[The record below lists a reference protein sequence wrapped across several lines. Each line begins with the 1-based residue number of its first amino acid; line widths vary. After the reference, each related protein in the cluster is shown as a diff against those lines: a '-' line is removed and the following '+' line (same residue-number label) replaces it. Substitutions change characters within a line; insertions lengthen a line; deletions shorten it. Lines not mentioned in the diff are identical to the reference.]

1 MKPTTIASLQ
11 KCKQDKKRF
20 ATITAYDYS
29 FAKLFADEGI
39 NVMLVG
45 DSLGMTVQGHDST
58 LPVTVADIAYHTA
71 AVRRGAPNCLLLAD
85 LPFMAYATPEQA
97 FENAATVMRAGAN
110 MVKIEGGEWLVETVQ
125 MLTERAVPVCGHLGL
140 TPQSVNIF
148 GGYKVQGRGDEA
160 GDRLLSDALALE
172 AAGAQLLVLECVPVE
187 LAKRIT
193 EALAIPVIG
202 IGAGNV
208 TDGQILVMHD
218 AFGITGGHIPKF
230 AKNFLAE
237 TGDIRAAVR
246 QYMAEVESGVYPG
259 EEHSFPLRSD
269 VVLIIET
276 LPLLRQQ
283 IRRLRMEGKRVALV
297 PTMGNLHDGHMK
309 LVDEAKA
316 RADVVVVS
324 IFVNPM
330 QFDRPEDL
338 ARYPRTLQEDCEK
351 LNKRKVDLVFAPSVK
366 EIYPNGTE
374 THTYVDVPGLSTML
388 EGASRPGHFR
398 GVSTIV
404 SKLFNLVQ
412 PDIACFGEKDFQQ
425 LALIRKMVADMGFD
439 IEIVGV
445 PIMRAKDGLA
455 LSSRNGYLTAEQRK
469 IAPGLYKVLSSI
481 ADKLQAGER
490 DLDEIIA
497 IAGQELN
504 EKGFRS
510 DDIQIRDADTLLE
523 ISENSKRAV
532 ILVAAWLGDARLIDN
547 KLVELA

>member
-1 MKPTTIASLQ
+1 M
-11 KCKQDKKRF
+11 
-20 ATITAYDYS
+20 
-29 FAKLFADEGI
+29 
-39 NVMLVG
+39 
-45 DSLGMTVQGHDST
+45 
-58 LPVTVADIAYHTA
+58 
-71 AVRRGAPNCLLLAD
+71 
-85 LPFMAYATPEQA
+85 
-97 FENAATVMRAGAN
+97 
-110 MVKIEGGEWLVETVQ
+110 
-125 MLTERAVPVCGHLGL
+125 
-140 TPQSVNIF
+140 
-148 GGYKVQGRGDEA
+148 
-160 GDRLLSDALALE
+160 
-172 AAGAQLLVLECVPVE
+172 
-187 LAKRIT
+187 
-193 EALAIPVIG
+193 
-202 IGAGNV
+202 
-208 TDGQILVMHD
+208 
-218 AFGITGGHIPKF
+218 
-230 AKNFLAE
+230 
-237 TGDIRAAVR
+237 
-246 QYMAEVESGVYPG
+246 
-259 EEHSFPLRSD
+259 
-269 VVLIIET
+269 LIIET

-338 ARYPRTLQEDCEK
+338 ARYPQTLQEDCEK

-504 EKGFRS
+504 EKGFRA

-523 ISENSKRAV
+523 VSETSKRAV

-547 KLVELA
+547 KMVELA

>member
-1 MKPTTIASLQ
+1 M
-11 KCKQDKKRF
+11 
-20 ATITAYDYS
+20 
-29 FAKLFADEGI
+29 
-39 NVMLVG
+39 
-45 DSLGMTVQGHDST
+45 
-58 LPVTVADIAYHTA
+58 
-71 AVRRGAPNCLLLAD
+71 
-85 LPFMAYATPEQA
+85 
-97 FENAATVMRAGAN
+97 
-110 MVKIEGGEWLVETVQ
+110 
-125 MLTERAVPVCGHLGL
+125 
-140 TPQSVNIF
+140 
-148 GGYKVQGRGDEA
+148 
-160 GDRLLSDALALE
+160 
-172 AAGAQLLVLECVPVE
+172 
-187 LAKRIT
+187 
-193 EALAIPVIG
+193 
-202 IGAGNV
+202 
-208 TDGQILVMHD
+208 
-218 AFGITGGHIPKF
+218 
-230 AKNFLAE
+230 
-237 TGDIRAAVR
+237 
-246 QYMAEVESGVYPG
+246 
-259 EEHSFPLRSD
+259 
-269 VVLIIET
+269 LIIET

-316 RADVVVVS
+316 RANVVVVS

-504 EKGFRS
+504 EKGFRA

-523 ISENSKRAV
+523 VSETSKRAV

-547 KLVELA
+547 KIVELA

>member
-1 MKPTTIASLQ
+1 M
-11 KCKQDKKRF
+11 
-20 ATITAYDYS
+20 
-29 FAKLFADEGI
+29 
-39 NVMLVG
+39 
-45 DSLGMTVQGHDST
+45 
-58 LPVTVADIAYHTA
+58 
-71 AVRRGAPNCLLLAD
+71 
-85 LPFMAYATPEQA
+85 
-97 FENAATVMRAGAN
+97 
-110 MVKIEGGEWLVETVQ
+110 
-125 MLTERAVPVCGHLGL
+125 
-140 TPQSVNIF
+140 
-148 GGYKVQGRGDEA
+148 
-160 GDRLLSDALALE
+160 
-172 AAGAQLLVLECVPVE
+172 
-187 LAKRIT
+187 
-193 EALAIPVIG
+193 
-202 IGAGNV
+202 
-208 TDGQILVMHD
+208 
-218 AFGITGGHIPKF
+218 
-230 AKNFLAE
+230 
-237 TGDIRAAVR
+237 
-246 QYMAEVESGVYPG
+246 
-259 EEHSFPLRSD
+259 
-269 VVLIIET
+269 LIIET

-469 IAPGLYKVLSSI
+469 IAPGLYKALSSI

-490 DLDEIIA
+490 DLDEIIT

-504 EKGFRS
+504 EKGFRA

-523 ISENSKRAV
+523 VSETSKRAV

-547 KLVELA
+547 KMVELA

>member
-1 MKPTTIASLQ
+1 M
-11 KCKQDKKRF
+11 
-20 ATITAYDYS
+20 
-29 FAKLFADEGI
+29 
-39 NVMLVG
+39 
-45 DSLGMTVQGHDST
+45 
-58 LPVTVADIAYHTA
+58 
-71 AVRRGAPNCLLLAD
+71 
-85 LPFMAYATPEQA
+85 
-97 FENAATVMRAGAN
+97 
-110 MVKIEGGEWLVETVQ
+110 
-125 MLTERAVPVCGHLGL
+125 
-140 TPQSVNIF
+140 
-148 GGYKVQGRGDEA
+148 
-160 GDRLLSDALALE
+160 
-172 AAGAQLLVLECVPVE
+172 
-187 LAKRIT
+187 
-193 EALAIPVIG
+193 
-202 IGAGNV
+202 
-208 TDGQILVMHD
+208 
-218 AFGITGGHIPKF
+218 
-230 AKNFLAE
+230 
-237 TGDIRAAVR
+237 
-246 QYMAEVESGVYPG
+246 
-259 EEHSFPLRSD
+259 
-269 VVLIIET
+269 LIIET

-497 IAGQELN
+497 IAGQDLN

-547 KLVELA
+547 KLGELA

>member
-1 MKPTTIASLQ
+1 M
-11 KCKQDKKRF
+11 
-20 ATITAYDYS
+20 
-29 FAKLFADEGI
+29 
-39 NVMLVG
+39 
-45 DSLGMTVQGHDST
+45 
-58 LPVTVADIAYHTA
+58 
-71 AVRRGAPNCLLLAD
+71 
-85 LPFMAYATPEQA
+85 
-97 FENAATVMRAGAN
+97 
-110 MVKIEGGEWLVETVQ
+110 
-125 MLTERAVPVCGHLGL
+125 
-140 TPQSVNIF
+140 
-148 GGYKVQGRGDEA
+148 
-160 GDRLLSDALALE
+160 
-172 AAGAQLLVLECVPVE
+172 
-187 LAKRIT
+187 
-193 EALAIPVIG
+193 
-202 IGAGNV
+202 
-208 TDGQILVMHD
+208 
-218 AFGITGGHIPKF
+218 
-230 AKNFLAE
+230 
-237 TGDIRAAVR
+237 
-246 QYMAEVESGVYPG
+246 
-259 EEHSFPLRSD
+259 
-269 VVLIIET
+269 LIIET

-374 THTYVDVPGLSTML
+374 THTFVDVPGLSTML

-490 DLDEIIA
+490 DLDEIIT

-504 EKGFRS
+504 EKGFRA

-523 ISENSKRAV
+523 VSETSKRAV

-547 KLVELA
+547 KMVELA

>member
-1 MKPTTIASLQ
+1 M
-11 KCKQDKKRF
+11 
-20 ATITAYDYS
+20 
-29 FAKLFADEGI
+29 
-39 NVMLVG
+39 
-45 DSLGMTVQGHDST
+45 
-58 LPVTVADIAYHTA
+58 
-71 AVRRGAPNCLLLAD
+71 
-85 LPFMAYATPEQA
+85 
-97 FENAATVMRAGAN
+97 
-110 MVKIEGGEWLVETVQ
+110 
-125 MLTERAVPVCGHLGL
+125 
-140 TPQSVNIF
+140 
-148 GGYKVQGRGDEA
+148 
-160 GDRLLSDALALE
+160 
-172 AAGAQLLVLECVPVE
+172 
-187 LAKRIT
+187 
-193 EALAIPVIG
+193 
-202 IGAGNV
+202 
-208 TDGQILVMHD
+208 
-218 AFGITGGHIPKF
+218 
-230 AKNFLAE
+230 
-237 TGDIRAAVR
+237 
-246 QYMAEVESGVYPG
+246 
-259 EEHSFPLRSD
+259 
-269 VVLIIET
+269 LIIET

-439 IEIVGV
+439 IEIIGV

-490 DLDEIIA
+490 DLDEIIT

-504 EKGFRS
+504 EKGFRA

>member
-1 MKPTTIASLQ
+1 M
-11 KCKQDKKRF
+11 
-20 ATITAYDYS
+20 
-29 FAKLFADEGI
+29 
-39 NVMLVG
+39 
-45 DSLGMTVQGHDST
+45 
-58 LPVTVADIAYHTA
+58 
-71 AVRRGAPNCLLLAD
+71 
-85 LPFMAYATPEQA
+85 
-97 FENAATVMRAGAN
+97 
-110 MVKIEGGEWLVETVQ
+110 
-125 MLTERAVPVCGHLGL
+125 
-140 TPQSVNIF
+140 
-148 GGYKVQGRGDEA
+148 
-160 GDRLLSDALALE
+160 
-172 AAGAQLLVLECVPVE
+172 
-187 LAKRIT
+187 
-193 EALAIPVIG
+193 
-202 IGAGNV
+202 
-208 TDGQILVMHD
+208 
-218 AFGITGGHIPKF
+218 
-230 AKNFLAE
+230 
-237 TGDIRAAVR
+237 
-246 QYMAEVESGVYPG
+246 
-259 EEHSFPLRSD
+259 
-269 VVLIIET
+269 LIIET

-309 LVDEAKA
+309 LVDEAKT

-366 EIYPNGTE
+366 DIYPNGTE

-481 ADKLQAGER
+481 ADKLQASER
-490 DLDEIIA
+490 DLDEIVA

-504 EKGFRS
+504 EKGFRA

-523 ISENSKRAV
+523 VSETSKRAV

-547 KLVELA
+547 KIVELA

>member
-1 MKPTTIASLQ
+1 M
-11 KCKQDKKRF
+11 
-20 ATITAYDYS
+20 
-29 FAKLFADEGI
+29 
-39 NVMLVG
+39 
-45 DSLGMTVQGHDST
+45 
-58 LPVTVADIAYHTA
+58 
-71 AVRRGAPNCLLLAD
+71 
-85 LPFMAYATPEQA
+85 
-97 FENAATVMRAGAN
+97 
-110 MVKIEGGEWLVETVQ
+110 
-125 MLTERAVPVCGHLGL
+125 
-140 TPQSVNIF
+140 
-148 GGYKVQGRGDEA
+148 
-160 GDRLLSDALALE
+160 
-172 AAGAQLLVLECVPVE
+172 
-187 LAKRIT
+187 
-193 EALAIPVIG
+193 
-202 IGAGNV
+202 
-208 TDGQILVMHD
+208 
-218 AFGITGGHIPKF
+218 
-230 AKNFLAE
+230 
-237 TGDIRAAVR
+237 
-246 QYMAEVESGVYPG
+246 
-259 EEHSFPLRSD
+259 
-269 VVLIIET
+269 LIIET

-283 IRRLRMEGKRVALV
+283 ILRLRMEGKRVALV

-481 ADKLQAGER
+481 ADKLQVGER
-490 DLDEIIA
+490 DLDEIIT

-504 EKGFRS
+504 EKGFRA

-523 ISENSKRAV
+523 VSENSKRAV

-547 KLVELA
+547 KIVELV

>member
-1 MKPTTIASLQ
+1 M
-11 KCKQDKKRF
+11 
-20 ATITAYDYS
+20 
-29 FAKLFADEGI
+29 
-39 NVMLVG
+39 
-45 DSLGMTVQGHDST
+45 
-58 LPVTVADIAYHTA
+58 
-71 AVRRGAPNCLLLAD
+71 
-85 LPFMAYATPEQA
+85 
-97 FENAATVMRAGAN
+97 
-110 MVKIEGGEWLVETVQ
+110 
-125 MLTERAVPVCGHLGL
+125 
-140 TPQSVNIF
+140 
-148 GGYKVQGRGDEA
+148 
-160 GDRLLSDALALE
+160 
-172 AAGAQLLVLECVPVE
+172 
-187 LAKRIT
+187 
-193 EALAIPVIG
+193 
-202 IGAGNV
+202 
-208 TDGQILVMHD
+208 
-218 AFGITGGHIPKF
+218 
-230 AKNFLAE
+230 
-237 TGDIRAAVR
+237 
-246 QYMAEVESGVYPG
+246 
-259 EEHSFPLRSD
+259 
-269 VVLIIET
+269 LIIET

-490 DLDEIIA
+490 DLDESIT

-504 EKGFRS
+504 EKGFRA

-523 ISENSKRAV
+523 VSETSKRAV

-547 KLVELA
+547 KMVELA

>member
-1 MKPTTIASLQ
+1 M
-11 KCKQDKKRF
+11 
-20 ATITAYDYS
+20 
-29 FAKLFADEGI
+29 
-39 NVMLVG
+39 
-45 DSLGMTVQGHDST
+45 
-58 LPVTVADIAYHTA
+58 
-71 AVRRGAPNCLLLAD
+71 
-85 LPFMAYATPEQA
+85 
-97 FENAATVMRAGAN
+97 
-110 MVKIEGGEWLVETVQ
+110 
-125 MLTERAVPVCGHLGL
+125 
-140 TPQSVNIF
+140 
-148 GGYKVQGRGDEA
+148 
-160 GDRLLSDALALE
+160 
-172 AAGAQLLVLECVPVE
+172 
-187 LAKRIT
+187 
-193 EALAIPVIG
+193 
-202 IGAGNV
+202 
-208 TDGQILVMHD
+208 
-218 AFGITGGHIPKF
+218 
-230 AKNFLAE
+230 
-237 TGDIRAAVR
+237 
-246 QYMAEVESGVYPG
+246 
-259 EEHSFPLRSD
+259 
-269 VVLIIET
+269 LIIET

-481 ADKLQAGER
+481 ADKLQVGER
-490 DLDEIIA
+490 DLDEIIT

-504 EKGFRS
+504 EKGFRA
-510 DDIQIRDADTLLE
+510 DDIQIRDADTLQE
-523 ISENSKRAV
+523 VSETSKRAV

-547 KLVELA
+547 KMVELA

>member
-1 MKPTTIASLQ
+1 M
-11 KCKQDKKRF
+11 
-20 ATITAYDYS
+20 
-29 FAKLFADEGI
+29 
-39 NVMLVG
+39 
-45 DSLGMTVQGHDST
+45 
-58 LPVTVADIAYHTA
+58 
-71 AVRRGAPNCLLLAD
+71 
-85 LPFMAYATPEQA
+85 
-97 FENAATVMRAGAN
+97 
-110 MVKIEGGEWLVETVQ
+110 
-125 MLTERAVPVCGHLGL
+125 
-140 TPQSVNIF
+140 
-148 GGYKVQGRGDEA
+148 
-160 GDRLLSDALALE
+160 
-172 AAGAQLLVLECVPVE
+172 
-187 LAKRIT
+187 
-193 EALAIPVIG
+193 
-202 IGAGNV
+202 
-208 TDGQILVMHD
+208 
-218 AFGITGGHIPKF
+218 
-230 AKNFLAE
+230 
-237 TGDIRAAVR
+237 
-246 QYMAEVESGVYPG
+246 
-259 EEHSFPLRSD
+259 
-269 VVLIIET
+269 LIIET

-481 ADKLQAGER
+481 SDKLQAGER

-523 ISENSKRAV
+523 IAENSKRAV

-547 KLVELA
+547 KIVELA

>member
-1 MKPTTIASLQ
+1 M
-11 KCKQDKKRF
+11 
-20 ATITAYDYS
+20 
-29 FAKLFADEGI
+29 
-39 NVMLVG
+39 
-45 DSLGMTVQGHDST
+45 
-58 LPVTVADIAYHTA
+58 
-71 AVRRGAPNCLLLAD
+71 
-85 LPFMAYATPEQA
+85 
-97 FENAATVMRAGAN
+97 
-110 MVKIEGGEWLVETVQ
+110 
-125 MLTERAVPVCGHLGL
+125 
-140 TPQSVNIF
+140 
-148 GGYKVQGRGDEA
+148 
-160 GDRLLSDALALE
+160 
-172 AAGAQLLVLECVPVE
+172 
-187 LAKRIT
+187 
-193 EALAIPVIG
+193 
-202 IGAGNV
+202 
-208 TDGQILVMHD
+208 
-218 AFGITGGHIPKF
+218 
-230 AKNFLAE
+230 
-237 TGDIRAAVR
+237 
-246 QYMAEVESGVYPG
+246 
-259 EEHSFPLRSD
+259 
-269 VVLIIET
+269 LIIEP
-276 LPLLRQQ
+276 LPILRQQ

-504 EKGFRS
+504 EKGFRA

-523 ISENSKRAV
+523 VSETSKRAV

-547 KLVELA
+547 KMVELA

>member
-1 MKPTTIASLQ
+1 M
-11 KCKQDKKRF
+11 
-20 ATITAYDYS
+20 
-29 FAKLFADEGI
+29 
-39 NVMLVG
+39 
-45 DSLGMTVQGHDST
+45 
-58 LPVTVADIAYHTA
+58 
-71 AVRRGAPNCLLLAD
+71 
-85 LPFMAYATPEQA
+85 
-97 FENAATVMRAGAN
+97 
-110 MVKIEGGEWLVETVQ
+110 
-125 MLTERAVPVCGHLGL
+125 
-140 TPQSVNIF
+140 
-148 GGYKVQGRGDEA
+148 
-160 GDRLLSDALALE
+160 
-172 AAGAQLLVLECVPVE
+172 
-187 LAKRIT
+187 
-193 EALAIPVIG
+193 
-202 IGAGNV
+202 
-208 TDGQILVMHD
+208 
-218 AFGITGGHIPKF
+218 
-230 AKNFLAE
+230 
-237 TGDIRAAVR
+237 
-246 QYMAEVESGVYPG
+246 
-259 EEHSFPLRSD
+259 
-269 VVLIIET
+269 LIIET

-388 EGASRPGHFR
+388 EGASRPGHYR

-490 DLDEIIA
+490 DLDEIIT

-504 EKGFRS
+504 EKGFRA

-523 ISENSKRAV
+523 VSETSKRAV

-547 KLVELA
+547 KMVELA

>member
-1 MKPTTIASLQ
+1 M
-11 KCKQDKKRF
+11 
-20 ATITAYDYS
+20 
-29 FAKLFADEGI
+29 
-39 NVMLVG
+39 
-45 DSLGMTVQGHDST
+45 
-58 LPVTVADIAYHTA
+58 
-71 AVRRGAPNCLLLAD
+71 
-85 LPFMAYATPEQA
+85 
-97 FENAATVMRAGAN
+97 
-110 MVKIEGGEWLVETVQ
+110 
-125 MLTERAVPVCGHLGL
+125 
-140 TPQSVNIF
+140 
-148 GGYKVQGRGDEA
+148 
-160 GDRLLSDALALE
+160 
-172 AAGAQLLVLECVPVE
+172 
-187 LAKRIT
+187 
-193 EALAIPVIG
+193 
-202 IGAGNV
+202 
-208 TDGQILVMHD
+208 
-218 AFGITGGHIPKF
+218 
-230 AKNFLAE
+230 
-237 TGDIRAAVR
+237 
-246 QYMAEVESGVYPG
+246 
-259 EEHSFPLRSD
+259 
-269 VVLIIET
+269 LIIET

-309 LVDEAKA
+309 LLDEAKA

-490 DLDEIIA
+490 DLDEIIT

-504 EKGFRS
+504 EKGFRA

-523 ISENSKRAV
+523 VSENSKRAV

-547 KLVELA
+547 KIVELV

>member
-1 MKPTTIASLQ
+1 M
-11 KCKQDKKRF
+11 
-20 ATITAYDYS
+20 
-29 FAKLFADEGI
+29 
-39 NVMLVG
+39 
-45 DSLGMTVQGHDST
+45 
-58 LPVTVADIAYHTA
+58 
-71 AVRRGAPNCLLLAD
+71 
-85 LPFMAYATPEQA
+85 
-97 FENAATVMRAGAN
+97 
-110 MVKIEGGEWLVETVQ
+110 
-125 MLTERAVPVCGHLGL
+125 
-140 TPQSVNIF
+140 
-148 GGYKVQGRGDEA
+148 
-160 GDRLLSDALALE
+160 
-172 AAGAQLLVLECVPVE
+172 
-187 LAKRIT
+187 
-193 EALAIPVIG
+193 
-202 IGAGNV
+202 
-208 TDGQILVMHD
+208 
-218 AFGITGGHIPKF
+218 
-230 AKNFLAE
+230 
-237 TGDIRAAVR
+237 
-246 QYMAEVESGVYPG
+246 
-259 EEHSFPLRSD
+259 
-269 VVLIIET
+269 LIIET

-425 LALIRKMVADMGFD
+425 LALIRQMVADMGFD
-439 IEIVGV
+439 IEIIGV

-504 EKGFRS
+504 EKGFRA

-523 ISENSKRAV
+523 VSENSKRAV

-547 KLVELA
+547 KMVELA

>member
-1 MKPTTIASLQ
+1 M
-11 KCKQDKKRF
+11 
-20 ATITAYDYS
+20 
-29 FAKLFADEGI
+29 
-39 NVMLVG
+39 
-45 DSLGMTVQGHDST
+45 
-58 LPVTVADIAYHTA
+58 
-71 AVRRGAPNCLLLAD
+71 
-85 LPFMAYATPEQA
+85 
-97 FENAATVMRAGAN
+97 
-110 MVKIEGGEWLVETVQ
+110 
-125 MLTERAVPVCGHLGL
+125 
-140 TPQSVNIF
+140 
-148 GGYKVQGRGDEA
+148 
-160 GDRLLSDALALE
+160 
-172 AAGAQLLVLECVPVE
+172 
-187 LAKRIT
+187 
-193 EALAIPVIG
+193 
-202 IGAGNV
+202 
-208 TDGQILVMHD
+208 
-218 AFGITGGHIPKF
+218 
-230 AKNFLAE
+230 
-237 TGDIRAAVR
+237 
-246 QYMAEVESGVYPG
+246 
-259 EEHSFPLRSD
+259 
-269 VVLIIET
+269 LIIET

-338 ARYPRTLQEDCEK
+338 ARYPRTLQEDSEK

-481 ADKLQAGER
+481 ADKLQVGER
-490 DLDEIIA
+490 DLDEIIT

-504 EKGFRS
+504 EKGFRA

-523 ISENSKRAV
+523 VSETSKRAV

-547 KLVELA
+547 KIVELA

>member
-1 MKPTTIASLQ
+1 M
-11 KCKQDKKRF
+11 
-20 ATITAYDYS
+20 
-29 FAKLFADEGI
+29 
-39 NVMLVG
+39 
-45 DSLGMTVQGHDST
+45 
-58 LPVTVADIAYHTA
+58 
-71 AVRRGAPNCLLLAD
+71 
-85 LPFMAYATPEQA
+85 
-97 FENAATVMRAGAN
+97 
-110 MVKIEGGEWLVETVQ
+110 
-125 MLTERAVPVCGHLGL
+125 
-140 TPQSVNIF
+140 
-148 GGYKVQGRGDEA
+148 
-160 GDRLLSDALALE
+160 
-172 AAGAQLLVLECVPVE
+172 
-187 LAKRIT
+187 
-193 EALAIPVIG
+193 
-202 IGAGNV
+202 
-208 TDGQILVMHD
+208 
-218 AFGITGGHIPKF
+218 
-230 AKNFLAE
+230 
-237 TGDIRAAVR
+237 
-246 QYMAEVESGVYPG
+246 
-259 EEHSFPLRSD
+259 
-269 VVLIIET
+269 LIIET

-481 ADKLQAGER
+481 ADKLHAGER
-490 DLDEIIA
+490 DLDEIIT

-504 EKGFRS
+504 EKGFRA

-523 ISENSKRAV
+523 VSETSKRAV

-547 KLVELA
+547 KMVELA

>member
-1 MKPTTIASLQ
+1 M
-11 KCKQDKKRF
+11 
-20 ATITAYDYS
+20 
-29 FAKLFADEGI
+29 
-39 NVMLVG
+39 
-45 DSLGMTVQGHDST
+45 
-58 LPVTVADIAYHTA
+58 
-71 AVRRGAPNCLLLAD
+71 
-85 LPFMAYATPEQA
+85 
-97 FENAATVMRAGAN
+97 
-110 MVKIEGGEWLVETVQ
+110 
-125 MLTERAVPVCGHLGL
+125 
-140 TPQSVNIF
+140 
-148 GGYKVQGRGDEA
+148 
-160 GDRLLSDALALE
+160 
-172 AAGAQLLVLECVPVE
+172 
-187 LAKRIT
+187 
-193 EALAIPVIG
+193 
-202 IGAGNV
+202 
-208 TDGQILVMHD
+208 
-218 AFGITGGHIPKF
+218 
-230 AKNFLAE
+230 
-237 TGDIRAAVR
+237 
-246 QYMAEVESGVYPG
+246 
-259 EEHSFPLRSD
+259 
-269 VVLIIET
+269 LIIET

-374 THTYVDVPGLSTML
+374 THTYVDVPSLSPML

-490 DLDEIIA
+490 DLDEIIT

-504 EKGFRS
+504 EKGFRA

-523 ISENSKRAV
+523 VSETSKRAV

-547 KLVELA
+547 KMVELA

>member
-1 MKPTTIASLQ
+1 
-11 KCKQDKKRF
+11 
-20 ATITAYDYS
+20 
-29 FAKLFADEGI
+29 
-39 NVMLVG
+39 MLIV
-45 DSLGMTVQGHDST
+45 
-58 LPVTVADIAYHTA
+58 
-71 AVRRGAPNCLLLAD
+71 
-85 LPFMAYATPEQA
+85 
-97 FENAATVMRAGAN
+97 
-110 MVKIEGGEWLVETVQ
+110 
-125 MLTERAVPVCGHLGL
+125 
-140 TPQSVNIF
+140 
-148 GGYKVQGRGDEA
+148 
-160 GDRLLSDALALE
+160 
-172 AAGAQLLVLECVPVE
+172 
-187 LAKRIT
+187 
-193 EALAIPVIG
+193 
-202 IGAGNV
+202 
-208 TDGQILVMHD
+208 
-218 AFGITGGHIPKF
+218 
-230 AKNFLAE
+230 
-237 TGDIRAAVR
+237 
-246 QYMAEVESGVYPG
+246 
-259 EEHSFPLRSD
+259 
-269 VVLIIET
+269 ET

-504 EKGFRS
+504 EKGFRA

-523 ISENSKRAV
+523 VSENSKRAV

-547 KLVELA
+547 KIVELA

>member
-1 MKPTTIASLQ
+1 M
-11 KCKQDKKRF
+11 
-20 ATITAYDYS
+20 
-29 FAKLFADEGI
+29 
-39 NVMLVG
+39 
-45 DSLGMTVQGHDST
+45 
-58 LPVTVADIAYHTA
+58 
-71 AVRRGAPNCLLLAD
+71 
-85 LPFMAYATPEQA
+85 
-97 FENAATVMRAGAN
+97 
-110 MVKIEGGEWLVETVQ
+110 
-125 MLTERAVPVCGHLGL
+125 
-140 TPQSVNIF
+140 
-148 GGYKVQGRGDEA
+148 
-160 GDRLLSDALALE
+160 
-172 AAGAQLLVLECVPVE
+172 
-187 LAKRIT
+187 
-193 EALAIPVIG
+193 
-202 IGAGNV
+202 
-208 TDGQILVMHD
+208 
-218 AFGITGGHIPKF
+218 
-230 AKNFLAE
+230 
-237 TGDIRAAVR
+237 
-246 QYMAEVESGVYPG
+246 
-259 EEHSFPLRSD
+259 
-269 VVLIIET
+269 LIIET

-283 IRRLRMEGKRVALV
+283 ILRLRMEGKRVALV

-338 ARYPRTLQEDCEK
+338 VRYPRTLQEDCEK

-455 LSSRNGYLTAEQRK
+455 LSSRNSYLTAEQRK

-504 EKGFRS
+504 EKGFRA

-523 ISENSKRAV
+523 VSETSKRAV

-547 KLVELA
+547 KIVELA

>member
-1 MKPTTIASLQ
+1 M
-11 KCKQDKKRF
+11 
-20 ATITAYDYS
+20 
-29 FAKLFADEGI
+29 
-39 NVMLVG
+39 
-45 DSLGMTVQGHDST
+45 
-58 LPVTVADIAYHTA
+58 
-71 AVRRGAPNCLLLAD
+71 
-85 LPFMAYATPEQA
+85 
-97 FENAATVMRAGAN
+97 
-110 MVKIEGGEWLVETVQ
+110 
-125 MLTERAVPVCGHLGL
+125 
-140 TPQSVNIF
+140 
-148 GGYKVQGRGDEA
+148 
-160 GDRLLSDALALE
+160 
-172 AAGAQLLVLECVPVE
+172 
-187 LAKRIT
+187 
-193 EALAIPVIG
+193 
-202 IGAGNV
+202 
-208 TDGQILVMHD
+208 
-218 AFGITGGHIPKF
+218 
-230 AKNFLAE
+230 
-237 TGDIRAAVR
+237 
-246 QYMAEVESGVYPG
+246 
-259 EEHSFPLRSD
+259 
-269 VVLIIET
+269 LIIET

-330 QFDRPEDL
+330 QFDRLEDL

-481 ADKLQAGER
+481 ADKLQVGER
-490 DLDEIIA
+490 DLDEIIT

-504 EKGFRS
+504 EKGFRA

-523 ISENSKRAV
+523 VSETSKRAV

-547 KLVELA
+547 KMVELA

>member
-1 MKPTTIASLQ
+1 M
-11 KCKQDKKRF
+11 
-20 ATITAYDYS
+20 
-29 FAKLFADEGI
+29 
-39 NVMLVG
+39 
-45 DSLGMTVQGHDST
+45 
-58 LPVTVADIAYHTA
+58 
-71 AVRRGAPNCLLLAD
+71 
-85 LPFMAYATPEQA
+85 
-97 FENAATVMRAGAN
+97 
-110 MVKIEGGEWLVETVQ
+110 
-125 MLTERAVPVCGHLGL
+125 
-140 TPQSVNIF
+140 
-148 GGYKVQGRGDEA
+148 
-160 GDRLLSDALALE
+160 
-172 AAGAQLLVLECVPVE
+172 
-187 LAKRIT
+187 
-193 EALAIPVIG
+193 
-202 IGAGNV
+202 
-208 TDGQILVMHD
+208 
-218 AFGITGGHIPKF
+218 
-230 AKNFLAE
+230 
-237 TGDIRAAVR
+237 
-246 QYMAEVESGVYPG
+246 
-259 EEHSFPLRSD
+259 
-269 VVLIIET
+269 LIIET

-338 ARYPRTLQEDCEK
+338 VRYPRTLQEDCEK

-455 LSSRNGYLTAEQRK
+455 LSSRNSYLTAEQRK

-504 EKGFRS
+504 EKGFRA

-523 ISENSKRAV
+523 VSENSKRAV

-547 KLVELA
+547 KIVELA

>member
-1 MKPTTIASLQ
+1 M
-11 KCKQDKKRF
+11 
-20 ATITAYDYS
+20 
-29 FAKLFADEGI
+29 
-39 NVMLVG
+39 
-45 DSLGMTVQGHDST
+45 
-58 LPVTVADIAYHTA
+58 
-71 AVRRGAPNCLLLAD
+71 
-85 LPFMAYATPEQA
+85 
-97 FENAATVMRAGAN
+97 
-110 MVKIEGGEWLVETVQ
+110 
-125 MLTERAVPVCGHLGL
+125 
-140 TPQSVNIF
+140 
-148 GGYKVQGRGDEA
+148 
-160 GDRLLSDALALE
+160 
-172 AAGAQLLVLECVPVE
+172 
-187 LAKRIT
+187 
-193 EALAIPVIG
+193 
-202 IGAGNV
+202 
-208 TDGQILVMHD
+208 
-218 AFGITGGHIPKF
+218 
-230 AKNFLAE
+230 
-237 TGDIRAAVR
+237 
-246 QYMAEVESGVYPG
+246 
-259 EEHSFPLRSD
+259 
-269 VVLIIET
+269 LIIET

-504 EKGFRS
+504 EKGFRA

-523 ISENSKRAV
+523 VSENSKRAV
-532 ILVAAWLGDARLIDN
+532 ILVVAWLGDARLIDN
-547 KLVELA
+547 KMVELA